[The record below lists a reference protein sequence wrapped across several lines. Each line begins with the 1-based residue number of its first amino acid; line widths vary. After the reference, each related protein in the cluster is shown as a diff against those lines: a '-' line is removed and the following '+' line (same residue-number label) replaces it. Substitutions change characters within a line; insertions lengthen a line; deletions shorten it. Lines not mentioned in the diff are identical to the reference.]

1 MRMTVMHVTDASFEE
16 LVLGSELPVLVDLY
30 ADWCQ
35 PCKLIAPLVEK
46 LASEYAGTLT
56 VAKVNV
62 DENPGLA
69 QALRAQS
76 IPMLVVIDGGRVV
89 AEQVG
94 ALDEAALRKFVE
106 PFLPAAADKLEAKEL
121 STLLS
126 AGRAQA
132 VDVRDAGSF
141 GRAHLPGAIHLSA
154 SEIGARAS
162 ELSGVE
168 DGRLRVLYGRTEDE
182 ARDAAAAS
190 QELGVPVAYLAG
202 GMLGWESEGL
212 PIERG

>member
-1 MRMTVMHVTDASFEE
+1 MTVMHVTDASFEAQ
-16 LVLGSELPVLVDLY
+16 VLRSELPVLVDLY

-46 LASEYAGTLT
+46 LASEYAGKLA

-62 DENPGLA
+62 DQNPGLA

-76 IPMLVVIDGGRVV
+76 IPMLLVIADGRVA

-94 ALDEAALRKFVE
+94 AVDEAALRKFVE
-106 PFLPAAADKLEAKEL
+106 PFLPASEDKLEAQEL
-121 STLLS
+121 SALIS

-141 GRAHLPGAIHLSA
+141 GRAHLPGATHLVA
-154 SEIGARAS
+154 NEIGARVG
-162 ELSGVE
+162 ELRAE
-168 DGRLRVLYGRTEDE
+168 DGRLRVLYGRTEDQARE
-182 ARDAAAAS
+182 AAEAA

>member
-1 MRMTVMHVTDASFEE
+1 MTVMHVTDASFEAQ
-16 LVLGSELPVLVDLY
+16 VLRSELPVLVDLY

-46 LASEYAGTLT
+46 LASEYAGKLS

-76 IPMLVVIDGGRVV
+76 IPMLVMIADGRVA

-94 ALDEAALRKFVE
+94 AVDEAALRKFVE
-106 PFLPAAADKLEAKEL
+106 PFLPASEDKLEAQEL
-121 STLLS
+121 SALIT

-141 GRAHLPGAIHLSA
+141 GRAHLPGAIHLAA
-154 SEIGARAS
+154 SEAGVRAA
-162 ELSGVE
+162 ELSGAE
-168 DGRLRVLYGRTEDE
+168 DGRLRVLYGRIEDE
-182 ARDAAAAS
+182 ARDVAALV
-190 QELGVPVAYLAG
+190 QEQGVPVAYLAG

>member
-1 MRMTVMHVTDASFEE
+1 MTVLHVTDATFEAQ
-16 LVLGSELPVLVDLY
+16 VLTSELPVLIDLY

-35 PCKLIAPLVEK
+35 PCKMIAPLVEK
-46 LASEYAGTLT
+46 LATEYAGKLV

-76 IPMLVVIDGGRVV
+76 IPMLVVVAGGRVA

-106 PFLPAAADKLEAKEL
+106 PFLPGAGDKLEAQEL
-121 STLLS
+121 SALLTK
-126 AGRAQA
+126 GRAQA
-132 VDVRDAGSF
+132 VDVRDAASF
-141 GRAHLPGAIHLSA
+141 GRAHLPGAIHVAA
-154 SEIGARAS
+154 SEVFVCVQ
-162 ELSGVE
+162 ELSGAV
-168 DGRLRVLYGRTEDE
+168 DGRLRVLYGRTDTE
-182 ARDAAAAS
+182 AREAAAAV
-190 QELGVPVAYLAG
+190 QEVGVPVGYLAG
-202 GMLGWESEGL
+202 GMLGWEAEGL

>member
-1 MRMTVMHVTDASFEE
+1 MTVMHVTDASFEAQ
-16 LVLGSELPVLVDLY
+16 VLRSELPVLVDLY

-46 LASEYAGTLT
+46 LATEYAGKLA

-76 IPMLVVIDGGRVV
+76 IPMLVVIAEGRV
-89 AEQVG
+89 AAQQMG
-94 ALDEAALRKFVE
+94 AVDEAALRKFVE
-106 PFLPAAADKLEAKEL
+106 PFLPASEDKLEAQEL
-121 STLLS
+121 SALIT

-132 VDVRDAGSF
+132 VDVRDAGSY
-141 GRAHLPGAIHLSA
+141 GRAHLPGAIHLAA
-154 SEIGARAS
+154 SEAGARAA
-162 ELSGVE
+162 ELSAE
-168 DGRLRVLYGRTEDE
+168 DGRLRVLYGRIEDE
-182 ARDAAAAS
+182 AKDVATTV
-190 QELGVPVAYLAG
+190 QEQGVPVAYLAG
-202 GMLGWESEGL
+202 GMLGWEAESL